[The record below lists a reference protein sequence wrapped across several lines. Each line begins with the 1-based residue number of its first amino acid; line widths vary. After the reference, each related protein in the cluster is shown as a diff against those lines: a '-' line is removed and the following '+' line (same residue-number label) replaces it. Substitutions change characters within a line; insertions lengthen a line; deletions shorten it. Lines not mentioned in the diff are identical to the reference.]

1 MRITTSRE
9 PRVVPWCGRVLCAI
23 VLATGRVHDSPRPS
37 ALTAGKRAATRY
49 DLLLVVLFFTSGFAA
64 ILYQLVWQRMLFAMV
79 GINVEAVTL
88 IVTVFIAGLGL
99 GSLVG
104 GIASRLPTH
113 RLLTAFALVE
123 LGIGIFG
130 MASPTLFGMFGTRA
144 ASFSTLQIALTTTAL
159 VLPPTMAMGATLP
172 ILVAH
177 TVGHAPS
184 VGRAVGTLYGVNTL
198 GSAFA
203 AFAAGLW
210 VMRSFGLAG
219 TVTIAALCNLTVAIV
234 ALASLRWRGR

>member
-1 MRITTSRE
+1 M
-9 PRVVPWCGRVLCAI
+9 
-23 VLATGRVHDSPRPS
+23 LATQEARSVPEPAAPG
-37 ALTAGKRAATRY
+37 LGKGAASRY
-49 DLLLVVLFFTSGFAA
+49 DLLLIVLFFVSGFAA

-88 IVTVFIAGLGL
+88 IVTVFIAGLGF
-99 GSLVG
+99 GSLLG
-104 GIASRLPTH
+104 GVASRLPPKSLVAT
-113 RLLTAFALVE
+113 FALVE

-130 MASPTLFGMFGTRA
+130 MASPALFGLFGTWA
-144 ASFSTLQIALTTTAL
+144 PGFGSVQIALMTAAL

-177 TVGHAPS
+177 SVGHAPS

-210 VMRSFGLAG
+210 VMRWLGQSG
-219 TVTIAALCNLTVAIV
+219 TVTLAAFCNLTVAIT
-234 ALASLRWRGR
+234 ALIAFLRWMR